1 MGLVYRLPFPDAG
14 LPVVAGDTALDHF
27 VAPMVACDDEAGEV
41 AAAEA
46 KCPERNHNENLEKNL
61 NKYELTPL
69 ML

>member
-1 MGLVYRLPFPDAG
+1 
-14 LPVVAGDTALDHF
+14 
-27 VAPMVACDDEAGEV
+27 MVACDDEAGEV